1 VGVFRLRYVYVLE
14 HRWNGFSRATWTVWW
29 GSPEY
34 RQCIEKGLGVHVA
47 SFIKRHIAMA
57 EGEVCSERAVDEE
70 FARNYPALAEY
81 LTIDWLEGER
91 RETATLGISV
101 DAGQWKARLADRDS
115 GLVTFVSGDG
125 FYAVLDALEGR
136 LARGE
141 ADWRRDQ
148 YAKPKRKK

>member
-1 VGVFRLRYVYVLE
+1 M
-14 HRWNGFSRATWTVWW
+14 WW
-29 GSPEY
+29 GSVEY
-34 RQCIEKGLGVHVA
+34 EQCLKGWGVHVA
-47 SFIKRHIAMA
+47 QFVKRHVAVA
-57 EGEVCSERAVDEE
+57 EGEIVHERAMDEE

-81 LTIDWLEGER
+81 ITCDWLEGER
-91 RETATLGISV
+91 RETSTLGISV

-148 YAKPKRKK
+148 FAKAKRKPK